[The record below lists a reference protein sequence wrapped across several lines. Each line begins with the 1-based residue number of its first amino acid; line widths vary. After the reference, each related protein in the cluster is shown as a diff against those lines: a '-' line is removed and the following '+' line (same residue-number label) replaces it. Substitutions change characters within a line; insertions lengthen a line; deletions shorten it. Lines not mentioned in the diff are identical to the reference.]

1 MTREQQIELC
11 RIYNNSDIE
20 CFEYL
25 HQFCNAEQMELL
37 DRLTTLN
44 METTIGWG
52 REPATSEEMDEYY
65 EGKWKLL
72 SAFGLEN
79 DGGDAYFEGKFYQ

>member
-11 RIYNNSDIE
+11 KIYNNSDIE
-20 CFEYL
+20 CFEYMK
-25 HQFCNAEQMELL
+25 QFCNEEQLELL
-37 DRLTTLN
+37 ERLVTLN
-44 METTIGWG
+44 METDIGWG
-52 REPATSEEMDEYY
+52 NEPCTSEEVDEYY

-79 DGGDAYFEGKFYQ
+79 RMGDAYFEDKFYQ